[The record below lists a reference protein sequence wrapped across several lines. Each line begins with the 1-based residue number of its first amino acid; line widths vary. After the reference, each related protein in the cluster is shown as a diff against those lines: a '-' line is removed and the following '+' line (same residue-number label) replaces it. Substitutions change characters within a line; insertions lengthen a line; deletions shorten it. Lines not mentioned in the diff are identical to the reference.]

1 MERHSPGPPLWN
13 GPQGGTDRKV
23 QVDNLPQLPARRL
36 QTLLEV
42 SRLLASTLELDE
54 ILDILMSRAGAMIGC
69 EGTSL
74 LLLDPTGKY
83 LEFAV
88 AKGDKGKALKEH
100 RLPMGAGVAGWVA
113 QHGRPLLVKD
123 VREEPRFFA
132 GCDQETGFETRSLMA
147 APLYVRDRVIGVI
160 EAVNSTRPDGF
171 EEEDLAFFA
180 PFANYAAIAIENA
193 RLYATVSRERES
205 FKGEVAKRY
214 QIVGSSPALAR
225 VLEMAKTVADSSA
238 TVLLLG
244 ESGTGKEMFARAIHH
259 GSPRASQPFVA
270 VNCAALSQELLASEL
285 FGHEKGAF
293 TGATRRRAGRFEQAE
308 GGTLFLDEVGDA
320 PPSVQVRLLQEREF
334 ERVGGTRI
342 IPADIRVIAASNR
355 DIEQEVKRGNFRE
368 DLYYRLNV
376 VVIRLPA
383 LRERR
388 EDIDGLAAFFLQKHA
403 KESGKNLKT
412 ISEEALEAL
421 RSYAWPGNVRELE
434 NVIQRGIIL
443 SRSEQIGPAHLPA
456 EVCGG
461 AAGAPAG
468 AAPRTNEELK
478 EAKRVA
484 RDRAAEEVERRFL
497 ERILRESR
505 GNVTQAAASAG
516 INRTLLQQLLKKYD
530 INRSRFRQ

>member
-1 MERHSPGPPLWN
+1 
-13 GPQGGTDRKV
+13 
-23 QVDNLPQLPARRL
+23 VDNLPQLPARRL

-147 APLYVRDRVIGVI
+147 APLYVRNRVIGVI
-160 EAVNSTRPDGF
+160 EAVNSTRPEGF

-214 QIVGSSPALAR
+214 QIVGASPALAR

-259 GSPRASQPFVA
+259 GSPRAAQPFVA

-293 TGATRRRAGRFEQAE
+293 TGAIRQKQGKVEQAE
-308 GGTLFLDEVGDA
+308 GGTLFLDEVGEMK
-320 PPSVQVRLLQEREF
+320 PELQTKLLRLLQEREF

-342 IPADIRVIAASNR
+342 IPVDIRVIAASNR
-355 DIEQEVKRGNFRE
+355 DIEQAVKRGNFRE

-376 VVIRLPA
+376 VAIRLPP

-388 EDIDGLAAFFLQKHA
+388 EDIDGLVAFFLQKHA

-443 SRSEQIGPAHLPA
+443 SRSERIGPADLPA

-468 AAPRTNEELK
+468 ATPRTNEELK
-478 EAKRVA
+478 EAKRIA
-484 RDRAAEEVERRFL
+484 REGAAEEVERRFL

-516 INRTLLQQLLKKYD
+516 INRTLLQQLLKRYD
-530 INRSRFRQ
+530 IDRSRFRQ